1 MIFKVHPLIGKYVF
15 ITSDEYYKYGKIT
28 DNIDE
33 ELFLVQ
39 IFLRNESKLSVYTYS
54 LYNINQMIQ
63 DDGERIIGWQFFKN
77 KAALNKY
84 IKWIDTPTEN
94 PENKVLQLVKKNEVK
109 I

>member
-1 MIFKVHPLIGKYVF
+1 MNLVHPLIGKYVF

-39 IFLRNESKLSVYTYS
+39 ILSGEIESKLSVYTYS

-77 KAALNKY
+77 RAALNKY
-84 IKWIDTPTEN
+84 IKWINAPTEN
-94 PENKVLQLVKKNEVK
+94 PDNKILQLIRKEKQ
-109 I
+109 